1 MIQQRGMGQMHRISA
16 LFVLVVVTTLPIA
29 AQTKI
34 LVAKSRVP
42 VSVAGDYHGGI
53 AFPTACDEQGR
64 LYVKLIKAGPGM
76 VGLLFRL
83 SSKGVV
89 EAEFDTSEAVINR
102 YAVRPNGG
110 VTMLRINGGKKFID
124 NFAPDGTR
132 ESSVALDRPPIPFFP
147 SQLAVFHSGEILLSG
162 LQYRAG
168 PSYKASTAIYNPA
181 GHLVKQFALDEDAE
195 VERRIDAGDGEE
207 ASLQQGHSEAV
218 DTSVAITAD
227 DGLVY
232 LMRATSPPSVYA
244 ISAVGDVVRKIV
256 VRPPT
261 ATGTPNFGLRVVK
274 NRLVVQFHR
283 SCDVTADPDSCRS
296 STYAVVDATTGQ
308 KLAAYEADKEAAGT
322 MACYAPDPDR
332 FYIYS
337 DRHGLDVVEA
347 EPK

>member
-16 LFVLVVVTTLPIA
+16 LFVLAVVTALPIA
-29 AQTKI
+29 ARTKI
-34 LVAKSRVP
+34 LAVRSRVS
-42 VSVAGDYHGGI
+42 VSVAGDNPGGI
-53 AFPTACDEQGR
+53 ALPTACDEQGR

-76 VGLLFRL
+76 VGPLFRL

-89 EAEFDTSEAVINR
+89 EAEFDTSDALINR

-110 VTMLRINGGKKFID
+110 VIMLHMNGGKKFID
-124 NFAPDGTR
+124 NFASDGTR
-132 ESSVALDRPPIPFFP
+132 ESSVALERPPIPFFP

-181 GHLVKQFALDEDAE
+181 EHLVKQFALDEDAE
-195 VERRIDAGDGEE
+195 VERKIDAGDGEE
-207 ASLQQGHSEAV
+207 AALQQGHSEAV
-218 DTSVAITAD
+218 DKSVAITAD

-256 VRPPT
+256 VSPPT
-261 ATGTPNFGLRVVK
+261 GIGSADFGLRVVN
-274 NRLVVQFHR
+274 NRLTVQFNR
-283 SCDVTADPDSCRS
+283 SCDGTANSDSCRI

-308 KLAAYEADKEAAGT
+308 KLAAYEADEEAAGT